1 MIASFDGIALRQLRT
16 RRLRALLTA
25 FGIVLG
31 VGMVF
36 GVLLLVGTI
45 RHTFDDLISSAW
57 GNTDVVV
64 VPKNSGVIPQRTLAR
79 VRAVEGVKTAGP
91 MIGGVFTRLDSKGK
105 ALSGAQGRML
115 VAGYEPSAPAYDF
128 HYLSGRPVRTGPEIV
143 IEKNW
148 AADKAVGLGDY
159 IPVTTPTG
167 RVRLH
172 VVGIFQFSSGL
183 SFGGQGLAGM
193 PIDEARLLTNTPTG
207 YQQIAIQATDRSQ
220 VDELR
225 KRVAA
230 AAPGTDAKTPE
241 GLSGD
246 IQEQLQGLNVVLYFF
261 SGVAL
266 FVGGFLIL
274 NSFNMTVLQRIREI
288 GMLRTLGATRAMIAR
303 SVLVEALAVGIA
315 GSVLGLGLGA
325 LLSVGLIAL
334 MQSLGIPVGNLYFTA
349 GPAIVAVVVGLLTT
363 AAGALYPAR
372 RAARVPPIQAAQGSF
387 VSRKPRLLR
396 RGLVGIALLVPG
408 IVFGGNFWMGDG
420 GGGGALA
427 AIAGIG
433 GTMLMFVGMAVAA
446 PVVIMP
452 IVHLLAAPMRRL
464 FPIGGRLAS
473 DATQSNPTRTAA
485 TAVALTIGLSVIVV
499 NSAMSASFLG
509 TISDQIDQ
517 TYARDFTIAPIGS
530 TLQTAGGQALS
541 PDVAN
546 HIAGLPGA
554 EVVTPVR
561 ATFLKLPKSSSSRPG
576 VVLGVDP
583 VQYPKVDLTPIEGS
597 GRAEAYD
604 GLARGGILVTKDY
617 QAMAHLK
624 VGEKVSLSGP
634 GGTREAPV
642 VGVLGTT
649 SDSGT
654 GMRMSLA
661 TLASVYGVHDDAQ
674 VLVKA
679 REGTDNAALG
689 RKINAFLS
697 ARYPNLEASSTTEIK
712 KRLEDQVN
720 QQFNLFNAILLIAV
734 VVSLLGVV
742 NTLAMSVLERTR
754 DIGVLRAL
762 GSSRAQIRHAMVDES
777 LLITIAGA
785 VAGVG
790 FGVVIAYFWVQGLG
804 SLVPGITF
812 HFPVQATVMVAVAS
826 VVLGVLASVLPARR
840 AARLDP
846 VQALGY
852 E

>member
-1 MIASFDGIALRQLRT
+1 MIASYDGIALRQLRT

-45 RHTFDDLISSAW
+45 RHTFDDLINSAW
-57 GNTDVVV
+57 GKTDVVV
-64 VPKNSGVIPQRTLAR
+64 VPKNSGVIPQRTLTR
-79 VRAVEGVKTAGP
+79 VRAVPGVRSAGP
-91 MIGGVFTRLDSKGK
+91 MIGGIFTRLDSHGR
-105 ALSGAQGRML
+105 ALSGVQGRML
-115 VAGYEPSAPAYDF
+115 VAGYDPSAPVYDF
-128 HYLSGRPVRTGPEIV
+128 RYVSGRAVRSGPEVV

-148 AADKAVGLGDY
+148 AADKGIGLGDY

-167 RVRLH
+167 RARLH
-172 VVGIFQFSSGL
+172 VVGVFRFSSGL

-193 PIDEARLLTNTPTG
+193 PIEEARLLTNTPVG
-207 YQQIAIQATDRSQ
+207 YHQIAIQASDRSQ
-220 VDELR
+220 VEALR

-230 AAPGTDAKTPE
+230 AAPGTDAKTPS
-241 GLSGD
+241 GLADEIAS
-246 IQEQLQGLNVVLYFF
+246 QLQGLNVVLYFF

-288 GMLRTLGATRAMIAR
+288 GMLRTLGATRAMVAR
-303 SVLVEALAVGIA
+303 SVLVEALAIGLA
-315 GSVLGLGLGA
+315 GSILGLGLGA

-349 GPAIVAVVVGLLTT
+349 GPVVVAVIVGLLTT
-363 AAGALYPAR
+363 IAGALYPAR
-372 RAARVPPIQAAQGSF
+372 RAARVPPIQAAQGTF
-387 VSRKPRLLR
+387 ETRRPARLR
-396 RGLVGIALLVPG
+396 RGLIGLALLAPG
-408 IVFGGNFWMGDG
+408 VILGGSYWMGGDTSSS
-420 GGGGALA
+420 ALA
-427 AIAGIG
+427 AVAGIG
-433 GTMLMFVGMAVAA
+433 GTMMMFVGMAVAA

-452 IVHLLAAPMRRL
+452 IVGALAAPLRRL
-464 FPIGGRLAS
+464 FPIGGRLAA
-473 DATQSNPTRTAA
+473 DATRSNPARTAA

-530 TLQTAGGQALS
+530 TLQTAAGQQIA
-541 PDVAN
+541 PQVAE
-546 HIAGLPGA
+546 HISGLPGA
-554 EVVTPVR
+554 DVVTPVR
-561 ATFLKLPKSSSSRPG
+561 ATFLKLPGSNNDQPG
-576 VVLGVDP
+576 AVLGVDP
-583 VQYPKVDLTPIEGS
+583 IQFPKVDLTPIEGAS
-597 GRAEAYD
+597 RDEAYRR
-604 GLARGGILVTKDY
+604 LALGGVILTKDY
-617 QAMAHLK
+617 SEIAGLH
-624 VGEKVSLSGP
+624 VGGAITLRGP
-634 GGTREAPV
+634 GGTRRAPI

-654 GMRMSLA
+654 GMRMSLG
-661 TLASVYGVHDDAQ
+661 TLASIYGVHEDSQ

-679 REGTDNAALG
+679 REGTDSAALG
-689 RKINAFLS
+689 RQINSFLQ
-697 ARYPNLEASSTTEIK
+697 ARYPNLEASSTAEIK
-712 KRLEDQVN
+712 SRIEDQVN
-720 QQFNLFNAILLIAV
+720 QQFNLFNAILVIAV

-742 NTLAMSVLERTR
+742 NTLAMSVIERTR

-762 GSSRAQIRHAMVDES
+762 GSSRAQVRHAMVDES
-777 LLITIAGA
+777 LLITVAGA
-785 VAGVG
+785 AAGVG

-804 SLVPGITF
+804 SIVPGISF
-812 HFPVQATVMVAVAS
+812 HFPLRATVIVGIAS
-826 VVLGVLASVLPARR
+826 IVLGVLAALLPARR